1 MKRLFIVAASL
12 LVCCAQPKE
21 EYFTKSVTFPEGA
34 MLDEKIDIASRL
46 IPTEQ
51 QLNWQKGE
59 LTAFLTFGM
68 NTFTNVEWGNGTEKT
83 ECLILLNWIAING
96 CVL

>member
-34 MLDEKIDIASRL
+34 TLEEKIDISSRL
-46 IPTEQ
+46 IPTE
-51 QLNWQKGE
+51 
-59 LTAFLTFGM
+59 
-68 NTFTNVEWGNGTEKT
+68 
-83 ECLILLNWIAING
+83 
-96 CVL
+96 